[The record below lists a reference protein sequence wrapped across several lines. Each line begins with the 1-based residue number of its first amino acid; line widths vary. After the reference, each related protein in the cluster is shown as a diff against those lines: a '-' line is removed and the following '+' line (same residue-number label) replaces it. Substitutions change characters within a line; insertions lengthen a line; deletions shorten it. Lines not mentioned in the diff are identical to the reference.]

1 MIGSAFLAVGLLWLA
16 FSAYLSFKIPLWL
29 GVKNAIG
36 HLAVGLPL
44 LAMLLI
50 GPFVDEI
57 IGMRQFEKL
66 CAEAKS
72 EIIVHGTI
80 EFAKRVRANSPLYT
94 SVLGHFI
101 EVKKGNV
108 KYIDLDTGQSVL
120 EFEEYTTKGG
130 RVWRATLL
138 GGERWCQI
146 ENSKEFLSIWH
157 ENNLK
162 DSINEGAKK

>member
-1 MIGSAFLAVGLLWLA
+1 MIGLAFLAVGLIWLA
-16 FSAYLSFKIPLWL
+16 FSAYLSFKIPRWL
-29 GVKNAIG
+29 GVKNIVG
-36 HLAVGLPL
+36 HLAIGLSFL
-44 LAMLLI
+44 TLLLI

-57 IGMRQFEKL
+57 VGMRQFEKL

-72 EIIVHGTI
+72 EIVVHDAI
-80 EFAKRVRANSPLYT
+80 KSAKRVRANSPLYT

-101 EVKKGNV
+101 EIKKGNV

-120 EFEEYTTKGG
+120 EFEEYVTKGG
-130 RVWRATLL
+130 RIWRATLL

-146 ENSKEFLSIWH
+146 ENSKEFLSIWR

-162 DSINEGAKK
+162 DEINEGAKK